1 MSTTIIALF
10 VLITI
15 VLLITIMLFVN
26 TTRKLAEERS
36 ERAKEISK
44 LKAENNELFR
54 MVIISDSR
62 INTLNVELAAVANT
76 ARGLT

>member
-44 LKAENNELFR
+44 LKAENNELF
-54 MVIISDSR
+54 SH
-62 INTLNVELAAVANT
+62 
-76 ARGLT
+76 GYY